1 MKIKSRRASVIA
13 TAVMGC
19 AAGAVALTA
28 SVSSAAT
35 YHPAKSSVVIV
46 GCSGD
51 GVVRPSQYD
60 IACTGGAPKL
70 TKLHWVSWK
79 GVAFG
84 SGTEVLDNCSPNCV
98 SGTHYRYPVLVTL
111 WRAKTRPGHGDQQYF
126 TRMTLIETGSLSL
139 PPSSHLPLTPTY
151 HLLPGM

>member
-1 MKIKSRRASVIA
+1 MRINNRRASAIA
-13 TAVMGC
+13 AAVLGC
-19 AAGAVALTA
+19 AAGAMALTA
-28 SVSSAAT
+28 GVSSAAT
-35 YHPAKSSVVIV
+35 SRPVTSSVVIV
-46 GCSGD
+46 DCASK
-51 GVVRPSQYD
+51 GVVKPSQYYV
-60 IACTGGAPKL
+60 ACTGGGPQL

-98 SGTHYRYPVLVTL
+98 SGAHYRYPVLLTL

-151 HLLPGM
+151 HLLPDM